1 MSSYIYSTRKPTREI
16 LLAGITPITVF
27 QIKYAYKP
35 LFTYSGERY
44 HAANMRMQGRTASQ
58 GRAAAEYHIEQGNR
72 VFVWGDFEEGDPVYR
87 VRGDL
92 VPPTM
97 HDRAEPPHSDK
108 IGTLFKVGGRWTI
121 EQECPGHRWHYN
133 ASRGGEP
140 AKACLRCGR
149 FEYVDATLQAEHDVA
164 YPEAA

>member
-1 MSSYIYSTRKPTREI
+1 MGTYIYSTRKPTREI
-16 LLAGITPITVF
+16 LYMGLTPMTVF
-27 QIKYAYKP
+27 TVEYAHKP
-35 LFTYSGERY
+35 LRTYPGEY
-44 HAANMRMQGRTASQ
+44 GHAANMRLEGRTASLA
-58 GRAAAEYHIEQGNR
+58 RAAAEYHIEQGNR
-72 VFVWGDFEEGDPVYR
+72 VFVWGSFEEGAPVYR
-87 VRGDL
+87 VKGDL
-92 VPPTM
+92 VPTTM
-97 HDRAEPPHSDK
+97 HDRAEPPHSEQ

-121 EQECPGHRWHYN
+121 EQDCPGHTWNYK